1 MIISASKAREKLLPL
16 IEQVN
21 LDHITVTIT
30 SSNGNAVLVSESEWE
45 SVTETAFLLRTA
57 ANRKRFEKSSADLE
71 AGKGL
76 TVIYKRGRV
85 LNQIQVLTSDKPGT
99 LKQ

>member
-1 MIISASKAREKLLPL
+1 MIISASNARERLLQL
-16 IEQVN
+16 IKQVN
-21 LDHITVTIT
+21 FDHITVTIT
-30 SSNGNAVLVSESEWE
+30 SHKGNAVLVSESEWE

-57 ANRKRFEKSSADLE
+57 ANRKRFEKSLADLE
-71 AGKGL
+71 AGKGM
-76 TVIYKRGRV
+76 TMIYKRGRV